1 MEMEKLS
8 QLVDEA
14 MKDLNDEESIEHNPK
29 EIEEAMKN
37 ITESSGDPES
47 TKHCEQEDPV
57 DEMER

>member
-37 ITESSGDPES
+37 ITDSSGNAES
-47 TKHCEQEDPV
+47 TKHCE
-57 DEMER
+57 